1 MSQYYST
8 LFVPLDIGKNVYWC
22 AGYAGYDLKPVVEP
36 FKVRSDRN
44 GFEEVTRVIDG
55 LLSSGQYDRVV
66 LGHEPT
72 GIYHQAWSRALYD
85 RYEAHR
91 TGQAQPQLDYQFLN
105 PLLTKRQREQ
115 LARGRQRKTD
125 AADLRAI
132 AFCLRDGQGQP
143 AFVPTDQAVRFQ
155 LWGQAYDQTRRALLG
170 QTVQLISQLD
180 RLWPGLVVNVKRFRQ
195 AHPDLEAP
203 TPLVLSKPLERQ
215 RIRALLQHCPNP
227 YDFLALGLDG
237 IQAFYRAH
245 IGRCGSATAQLAFYL
260 VQNAVLP
267 PPNIAQLLAQ
277 RLQTDFAHY
286 LTLEQRAETLTA
298 EAETLVPGS
307 PAEVLDAIPGVSP
320 LLAARYLA
328 HLGHP
333 QRFHSAAQIWAFA
346 GFDLVSEESG
356 DFRRV
361 GHITKKGDPGLRDT
375 LYLIGLHT
383 SQNLPA
389 IAQAK
394 QRALKRGKSEVLATL
409 HAAHKANRLCHL
421 FLSSQNRLI
430 RTLCEK
436 TV

>member
-1 MSQYYST
+1 MQPYYTT
-8 LFVPLDIGKNVYWC
+8 LFVSLDIGKNVHWC

-36 FKVRSDRN
+36 FKVRSDRA
-44 GFEEVTRVIDG
+44 GFERITNIIDG
-55 LLSSGQYDRVV
+55 LLSSGQYDRLV

-91 TGQAQPQLDYQFLN
+91 TGQAQPQLDYYFLN

-115 LARGRQRKTD
+115 LARGRKRKTD

-155 LWGQAYDQTRRALLG
+155 LWGQAYEQTRRSLLR

-180 RLWPGLVVNVKRFRQ
+180 RLWPGLVVNLKRFRQ

-203 TPLVLSKPLERQ
+203 RPLVLSKPLERQ
-215 RIRALLQHCPNP
+215 RVRALLQHCPNP
-227 YDFLALGLDG
+227 HDFLALGLDG
-237 IQAFYRAH
+237 IQAFYRRH
-245 IGRCGSATAQLAFYL
+245 TGRCGPATARLAFQL
-260 VQNAVLP
+260 VQNALLP
-267 PPNIAQLLAQ
+267 PPDIAPLLAE
-277 RLQTDFAHY
+277 RLQTDFHY
-286 LTLEQRAETLTA
+286 YLRLQQRAADLTA
-298 EAETLVPGS
+298 QAEGLLPGS
-307 PAEVLDAIPGVSP
+307 PAEVLATIPGVSP

-333 QRFHSAAQIWAFA
+333 QRFPTPAEIWAFA
-346 GFDLVSEESG
+346 GFDLVTEESG

-375 LYLIGLHT
+375 LFLIGLHT
-383 SQNLPA
+383 AQHLPA

-394 QRALKRGKSEVLATL
+394 QAALRRGKSDRLATL
-409 HAAHKANRLCHL
+409 HAAHKANRICHHL
-421 FLSSQNRLI
+421 LYHQQPFDPNR
-430 RTLCEK
+430 
-436 TV
+436 

>member
-1 MSQYYST
+1 MSQYYTT
-8 LFVPLDIGKNVYWC
+8 LFIPLDIGKNVHWC
-22 AGYAGYDLKPVVEP
+22 AGYEGYDLKPVVEP
-36 FKVRSDRN
+36 FKVRSDRA
-44 GFEEVTRVIDG
+44 GFEQVTNVIDG
-55 LLSSGQYDRVV
+55 LLSSGQYERLV

-85 RYEAHR
+85 RYEVHR
-91 TGQAQPQLDYQFLN
+91 TGQAQPRLDYQLLN

-115 LARGRQRKTD
+115 LARGRKRKTD

-155 LWGQAYDQTRRALLG
+155 LWGQAYDQTRRALLR
-170 QTVQLISQLD
+170 QTVQLISHLD

-195 AHPDLEAP
+195 AHPDLEPP

-215 RIRALLQHCPNP
+215 RVRALLQHCPNP
-227 YDFLALGLDG
+227 HDFLALGQDG
-237 IQAFYRAH
+237 IQAFYRTH
-245 IGRCGSATAQLAFYL
+245 IGRCGSATAQLAFRL

-267 PPNIAQLLAQ
+267 PPDIATLLAE
-277 RLQTDFAHY
+277 RLHADFAY
-286 LTLEQRAETLTA
+286 FLTLEQRLDTLA
-298 EAETLVPGS
+298 DQAETLVPGS
-307 PAEVLDAIPGVSP
+307 PAEVLDTIPGVSP

-333 QRFHSAAQIWAFA
+333 QRFVSASQVWSFA

-361 GHITKKGDPGLRDT
+361 GHISKKGDPGLRDT

-383 SQNLPA
+383 AQNLPA

-394 QRALKRGKSEVLATL
+394 QRALKRGKSDVLATL
-409 HAAHKANRLCHL
+409 HAAHKANRLCHHL
-421 FLSSQNRLI
+421 LYHQRPFDPDR
-430 RTLCEK
+430 
-436 TV
+436 